1 MIKEKYEEIKEI
13 ERKISELTD
22 YDSES
27 IIDHACEQIIGTKHV
42 PEWLRAIFESIT
54 FEQCSEDW
62 SQFAECEITPELLQK
77 VENQLNHE
85 LEELRNNMKQRGEE

>member
-1 MIKEKYEEIKEI
+1 MLKAIYEEIKLLE
-13 ERKISELTD
+13 KQISVLI
-22 YDSES
+22 YDSEN

-42 PEWLRAIFESIT
+42 PEWLRAIFESSN

-85 LEELRNNMKQRGEE
+85 LEELRNNMKQRSNEE